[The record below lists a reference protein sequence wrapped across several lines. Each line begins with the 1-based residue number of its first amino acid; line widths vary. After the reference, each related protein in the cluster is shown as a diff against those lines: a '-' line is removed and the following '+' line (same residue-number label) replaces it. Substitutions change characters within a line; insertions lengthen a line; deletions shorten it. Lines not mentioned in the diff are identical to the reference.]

1 MSERAQLCPG
11 LLVRSSCLLE
21 DVTHADEPADKV
33 PLPGAGAPAPAPAE
47 AAAEAAAVPPPVRHH
62 PFSCAIPGW
71 SFEEKAEC

>member
-33 PLPGAGAPAPAPAE
+33 PLPGAGAPAPA
-47 AAAEAAAVPPPVRHH
+47 AAEAAAVPPPVRHH

-71 SFEEKAEC
+71 IFEEKAEC

>member
-47 AAAEAAAVPPPVRHH
+47 AAAVPPPVRHR